1 LNKNGISVLSN
12 IIASKGTIMLVILSV
27 VVVGINT
34 TLVAFM
40 SFAIEHLHGISQAH
54 LGEANTTIIPFWP
67 GSQAM

>member
-1 LNKNGISVLSN
+1 
-12 IIASKGTIMLVILSV
+12 MLVILSV